1 MSLTPT
7 PTTHTE
13 APTPALA
20 PRELETLHHIAS
32 GCTYLQAARQ
42 MGLSPHTIDAYL
54 RRIRTKLN
62 INTTA
67 ELTRWAISVG
77 L

>member
-7 PTTHTE
+7 ASIE
-13 APTPALA
+13 APAPTLA
-20 PRELETLHHIAS
+20 PRELETLRHIAA

-42 MGLSPHTIDAYL
+42 MGVSPHTIDAYL

-67 ELTRWAISVG
+67 ELTRWAITLG